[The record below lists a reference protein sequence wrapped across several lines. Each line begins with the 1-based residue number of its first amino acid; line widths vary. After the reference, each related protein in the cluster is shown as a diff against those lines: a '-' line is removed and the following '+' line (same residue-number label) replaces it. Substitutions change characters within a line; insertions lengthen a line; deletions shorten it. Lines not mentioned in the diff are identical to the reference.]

1 MLSHISH
8 FKPGKL
14 ARRLG
19 LASALCLP
27 LIASPAALA
36 DEGKEM
42 LEKLFTAHKTMTD
55 FGMPGVIKN
64 AGMRLP
70 FFEYQSMLKLDALR
84 KRVHPLTGGKTAKVE
99 DYKISGKAKDGPNDS
114 RRYLVIV
121 RNEGKSNLLKIDVI
135 KNGVGMQIVNI
146 TGEDAAGTW
155 SLLDGKVDTTLKAP
169 EKAAEQISDQ
179 SAPEKPDQQAST
191 QTEAAPASPS
201 AQDRTA
207 AVEPSKAA
215 QLTAFKADFD
225 GSDLGTGWRVEN
237 EDRNL
242 YLVENGELMVINR
255 SRHPEHLENGDLS
268 NLFLRDG
275 AIPDG
280 DFRIETKAR
289 IDIKT
294 GHEKV
299 SIGLRE
305 SEDRYL
311 AANLMMRKDGCG
323 HNLWMTV
330 ENRRP
335 LRGMEERSH
344 TTLVEYSLFK
354 GRWLHSHCG
363 EEERKKADAI
373 LARLQKEGA
382 VLSLAK
388 SGLFYRAE
396 LEVGKDQPLRFVS
409 DEFSHFE
416 PLSNA
421 FLHISEGSHD
431 QDEAVVMVEHYSL
444 STN

>member
-1 MLSHISH
+1 MLSHKRH
-8 FKPGKL
+8 YTPAKL
-14 ARRLG
+14 ARRIG
-19 LASALCLP
+19 LTTALCLP
-27 LIASPAALA
+27 LFTSPAALA

-42 LEKLFTAHKTMTD
+42 LQKLFTAHKTMTD

-99 DYKISGKAKDGPNDS
+99 DFKISDKAKNGPNDS

-135 KNGVGMQIVNI
+135 KNGVGMQIINI
-146 TGEDAAGTW
+146 TGEDNSGTW
-155 SLLDGKVDTTLKAP
+155 SLLDGKADTTLKAP
-169 EKAAEQISDQ
+169 EKAAEQTSNQ
-179 SAPEKPDQQAST
+179 SAPTKPDQQAFAP
-191 QTEAAPASPS
+191 TEAAPAP
-201 AQDRTA
+201 AQGQTEA

-215 QLTAFKADFD
+215 QLTAFKTDFD
-225 GSDLGTGWRVEN
+225 GSELGTSWRVEN

-255 SRHPEHLENGDLS
+255 SRHPEHLENSDLS

-323 HNLWMTV
+323 HNLWVTV

-335 LRGMEERSH
+335 LRGIEERSH
-344 TTLVEYSLFK
+344 TTLVEYSMFK
-354 GRWLHSHCG
+354 GRWLESHCG
-363 EEERKKADAI
+363 EEMRQKADAI
-373 LARLQKEGA
+373 LSHLQKEGA
-382 VLSLAK
+382 ALSLIK

-396 LEVGKDQPLRFVS
+396 LVVGKDQPLRFVS

-431 QDEAVVMVEHYSL
+431 QDEAVVMVDHFSL
-444 STN
+444 STH

>member
-1 MLSHISH
+1 MLSHILH

-27 LIASPAALA
+27 LITSSAALA

-99 DYKISGKAKDGPNDS
+99 DYKISGKAKAGPNDS

-155 SLLDGKVDTTLKAP
+155 SLLDGKADTTLRAP
-169 EKAAEQISDQ
+169 EKAAEQTSNQ
-179 SAPEKPDQQAST
+179 SAPASPPAQS
-191 QTEAAPASPS
+191 QTEAA
-201 AQDRTA
+201 D
-207 AVEPSKAA
+207 EPSKAA

-225 GSDLGTGWRVEN
+225 GSELGTGWRVEN

-242 YLVENGELMVINR
+242 YLIENGELMVINR
-255 SRHPEHLENGDLS
+255 SRHPEHLENSDLS

-363 EEERKKADAI
+363 EERRKKADAI

-382 VLSLAK
+382 VLSLTK